1 MIARQQRTL
10 VIGAIAVAAVVILW
24 LVLRG
29 GGYYVNARFETG
41 GQLVKGANVEIGGTP
56 VGKIDSITLT
66 GDNQANVRLRI
77 DDRDLTP
84 LHRGTTATIRLKS
97 LAGVAN
103 RYVALQTGPNSAP
116 EIPDG
121 GVIAA
126 DRTTPPIDLDQL
138 LNAFTPAARK
148 GLRGFLKGSAQ
159 QYRDDPTT
167 PLYEPAYG
175 NAGLRWVAPFFD
187 AGAHIAAAISRD
199 DVALAQFLTVTERA
213 TTTLAEQKAQLTALF
228 RNLTAFMQAV
238 SAESDQ
244 LDRALAAM
252 PTTLREGRV
261 AFARLRPALDA
272 LQNLS
277 DHSAPLGEDLAP
289 FFRKLQPLLDNAEPA
304 LHDLRLTVRA
314 KGSNNDLTDLLSSQ
328 PALLKQART
337 TFPNSTRGMQL
348 ADPILGFLRPYVPD
362 LTAWITHFGEIASNY
377 DANGHYIRVQTATG
391 RFTYNDH
398 GTATTTDDTLDPTT
412 DKSLSQYTRT
422 GTKRCPGAGTQGAS
436 DASNPFLDTGID
448 CDPSIV
454 PPGP

>member
-66 GDNQANVRLRI
+66 DDNQANVRLRI

-213 TTTLAEQKAQLTALF
+213 TTTLAEQKVQLTALF

-244 LDRALAAM
+244 LDRALAVM

-261 AFARLRPALDA
+261 
-272 LQNLS
+272 
-277 DHSAPLGEDLAP
+277 
-289 FFRKLQPLLDNAEPA
+289 
-304 LHDLRLTVRA
+304 
-314 KGSNNDLTDLLSSQ
+314 
-328 PALLKQART
+328 
-337 TFPNSTRGMQL
+337 
-348 ADPILGFLRPYVPD
+348 
-362 LTAWITHFGEIASNY
+362 
-377 DANGHYIRVQTATG
+377 
-391 RFTYNDH
+391 
-398 GTATTTDDTLDPTT
+398 
-412 DKSLSQYTRT
+412 
-422 GTKRCPGAGTQGAS
+422 
-436 DASNPFLDTGID
+436 
-448 CDPSIV
+448 
-454 PPGP
+454 